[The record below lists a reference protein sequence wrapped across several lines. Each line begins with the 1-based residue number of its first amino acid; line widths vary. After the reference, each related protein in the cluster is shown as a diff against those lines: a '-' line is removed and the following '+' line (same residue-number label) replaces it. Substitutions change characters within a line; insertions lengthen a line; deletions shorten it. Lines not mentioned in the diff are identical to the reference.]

1 MKTHLYK
8 YQHSAWQSDS
18 TLTSAEEKDIQLV
31 LSFACKE
38 IAVSPKVYEQLR
50 SRFPNA
56 QIAINSTSGEIY
68 QQDFFEDSLV
78 AVAIKFEKTQIKT
91 ARVNINQFEN
101 SFDAGLALI
110 KKLDSKDL
118 VYVLVLSDG
127 NLVNGSQL
135 VKGLN
140 TATENKVLIT
150 GGLAGDG
157 DRFESTVLGLNEAP
171 VEGNIIAIGF
181 YGNNIIIKHGSEGG
195 WQMFGPEREVT
206 RSVDNCLFE
215 IDQKSAFDLYR
226 RYLGPFEDNVPLSTL
241 LFPLGVIL
249 PGNSQPLVRTILS
262 LDKENNSMIF
272 AGDVPE
278 GSQVKFMKASTNNLI
293 KAAENAARSAFLNS
307 NLEPD
312 LTLLISCIGRKL
324 IMGPRVDEEIEA
336 ITSFNPKKSNTIGF
350 YSYGEIS
357 PFNDEIECQL
367 NNETMTVTAFYE
379 F

>member
-38 IAVSPKVYEQLR
+38 IAVSPEVYEQLR

-68 QQDFFEDSLV
+68 QHDFFEDSLV
-78 AVAIKFEKTQIKT
+78 AVAIKFEKTTIKT

-110 KKLDSKDL
+110 KKLESKDL

-171 VEGNIIAIGF
+171 FVGNIIAIGF

-206 RSVDNCLFE
+206 RSVDNRLFE
-215 IDQKSAFDLYR
+215 IDQQSAFDLYR

-293 KAAENAARSAFLNS
+293 QAAEDAAKSAFLNS
-307 NLEPD
+307 NLTPD

-324 IMGPRVDEEIEA
+324 IMGPRIDEEIEA
-336 ITSFNPKKSNTIGF
+336 ITNFNAIKSNTIGF

-357 PFNDEIECQL
+357 PFNNEIECQL